1 MIKKKIKKLRR
12 FSFFEIIIDSV
23 KGFGKS
29 DSVSFAAST
38 AFYTIFSL
46 PALLIIV
53 LNIASVL
60 YSEDTV
66 KEELLNQVTYLIGE
80 ESAQT
85 LDDVMQNVSISGQKL
100 YARILGIAILIFSA
114 TTVFV
119 SLQNSINHIWHI
131 KPKPE
136 RGFLKFVV
144 NRLLSFSMVAS
155 IGFLLLVSLLA
166 DALIVIFLNY
176 FSEVFDTETL
186 KLASVINFF
195 VTQGIL
201 VLIFG
206 LMYKILPDAVVKW
219 KDVWLGAVVTMALF
233 GLGKF
238 LIGLYMGNADVGG
251 YYGTAGSLVVVLI
264 WVYYSVL
271 IFLFGAQVT
280 YFIAENVGGQIVPI
294 KQAVRVRMIEENAE
308 DQQRDDDKDA
318 GQE

>member
-1 MIKKKIKKLRR
+1 MINRKFKNLKR
-12 FSFFEIIIDSV
+12 FTFFEIIFDSV
-23 KGFGKS
+23 KEFGKS
-29 DSVSFAAST
+29 DSVTFAAST

-66 KEELLNQVTYLIGE
+66 KEELLAQVTSLIGE

-85 LDDVMQNVSISGQKL
+85 LDEVMKNVTISGQGI
-100 YARILGIAILIFSA
+100 YTRILGIGILVFSA

-131 KPKPE
+131 KSKPE
-136 RGFLKFVV
+136 RGFLKFVI

-166 DALIVIFLNY
+166 DAFIVIFLNY
-176 FSEVFDTETL
+176 FSEVFDTGTL
-186 KLASVINFF
+186 KLASIINFII
-195 VTQGIL
+195 TQTIL

-219 KDVWLGAVVTMALF
+219 RDVWLGAFVTMALF
-233 GLGKF
+233 GLGKY
-238 LIGLYMGNADVGG
+238 LIGLYMGNADVGS

-271 IFLFGAQVT
+271 IFLFGAQLT
-280 YFIAENVGGQIVPI
+280 FFIAENVGGQVTPI
-294 KQAVRVRMIEENAE
+294 KQAVRVKLIEMEEENNNE
-308 DQQRDDDKDA
+308 N
-318 GQE
+318 ET

>member
-1 MIKKKIKKLRR
+1 MINRKFKNLKR
-12 FSFFEIIIDSV
+12 FTFFEIIFDSV
-23 KGFGKS
+23 KEFGKS
-29 DSVSFAAST
+29 DSVTFAAST

-66 KEELLNQVTYLIGE
+66 KEELLAQVTSLIGE

-85 LDDVMQNVSISGQKL
+85 LDEVMKNVTISGQGI
-100 YARILGIAILIFSA
+100 YTRILGIGILVFSA

-131 KPKPE
+131 KSKPE
-136 RGFLKFVV
+136 RGFLKFVI

-166 DALIVIFLNY
+166 DAFIVIFLNY
-176 FSEVFDTETL
+176 FSEVFDTGTL
-186 KLASVINFF
+186 KLASIINFII
-195 VTQGIL
+195 TQTIL

-219 KDVWLGAVVTMALF
+219 RDVWLGAFVTMALF
-233 GLGKF
+233 GLGKYF
-238 LIGLYMGNADVGG
+238 IGLYMGNADVGS

-271 IFLFGAQVT
+271 IFLFGAQLT
-280 YFIAENVGGQIVPI
+280 FFIAENVGGQVTPI
-294 KQAVRVRMIEENAE
+294 KQAVRVKLIEMEEENIDE
-308 DQQRDDDKDA
+308 N
-318 GQE
+318 ET

>member
-1 MIKKKIKKLRR
+1 MIKSRIKSLKR

-23 KGFGKS
+23 KEFGKS
-29 DSVSFAAST
+29 DSVTFAAST

-60 YSEDTV
+60 YSADTV
-66 KEELLNQVTYLIGE
+66 KDELLAQVSGLIGE

-85 LDDVMQNVSISGQKL
+85 LDDVMKNVSISGQKV
-100 YARILGIAILIFSA
+100 YTRILGIGILIFSA

-131 KPKPE
+131 KSKPE
-136 RGFLKFVV
+136 RGFLKFVI

-176 FSEVFDTETL
+176 FSEVFDTGTL

-195 VTQGIL
+195 VTQSIL

-219 KDVWLGAVVTMALF
+219 RDVWLGAFVTMALF
-233 GLGKF
+233 GLGKY
-238 LIGLYMGNADVGG
+238 LIGLYMGNADVGS

-271 IFLFGAQVT
+271 IFLFGAQLT

-294 KQAVRVRMIEENAE
+294 KQAVRIRVVEENGE
-308 DQQRDDDKDA
+308 DEECENDA
-318 GQE
+318 NPK